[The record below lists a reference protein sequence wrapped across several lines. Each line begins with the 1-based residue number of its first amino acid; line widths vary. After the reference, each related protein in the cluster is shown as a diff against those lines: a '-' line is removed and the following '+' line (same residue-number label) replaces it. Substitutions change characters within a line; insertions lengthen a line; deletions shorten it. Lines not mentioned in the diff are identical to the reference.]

1 MKEEA
6 IIPRTRLELVFRN
19 LVNWVMFDS
28 VFGKHQSREG
38 HVLVSGNN
46 QATRKVRFEKT
57 YWQRNLENYFSA
69 KVGYTPAIV
78 LTLYDKYI
86 MVEQHFQFE
95 MENGELKTEL
105 NPSGRIGVPVERYD
119 VGFLAEDPNVR
130 LFGAINILTLDEVD
144 LIQSMID
151 IHLGGPVA
159 RPAAL
164 MWFKEVRETHLQS
177 RSPA

>member
-1 MKEEA
+1 MEEEA
-6 IIPRTRLELVFRN
+6 IIPPTKLELAFRS

-28 VFGKHQSREG
+28 VFGKRQAREG
-38 HVLVSGNN
+38 HVTVSGNN

-57 YWQRNLENYFSA
+57 YWQRDLENYFST
-69 KVGYTPAIV
+69 KVGYTPSII
-78 LTLYDKYI
+78 LTLHDRYI
-86 MVEQHFQFE
+86 TVEQHFQFE
-95 MENGELKTEL
+95 MANGELKTEL

-119 VGFLAEDPNVR
+119 VGFLAEDPTVR
-130 LFGAINILTLDEVD
+130 LFGAINVLTLDEVD

-151 IHLGGPVA
+151 IHLGGPVP